1 MTAYFDKA
9 HEDLRL
15 CHEALKAASAADDGA
30 KITEAFKR
38 MEDIEQKL
46 LFDVQLCCAMSG
58 FPDDLADAIQI
69 VIARHS
75 LEPLYQ
81 VARDL
86 PDEAAQFS
94 YLNRLVFDLH
104 TIFHYLSDRKI
115 PGFCD
120 KPNSILRGFAESRYE
135 RRVELMRDPANQTR
149 YPEFFELVNR
159 YDRQNDAVE
168 AELAKP

>member
-15 CHEALKAASAADDGA
+15 CHEALKAAFIADDGA

-46 LFDVQLCCAMSG
+46 LFDVQLCCVLPG
-58 FPDDLADAIQI
+58 FPEDLADSIQL
-69 VIARHS
+69 VIARRS

-94 YLNRLVFDLH
+94 CLNQLVFDLH
-104 TIFHYLSDRKI
+104 TIFHYLAERQI
-115 PGFCD
+115 AGFCD
-120 KPNSILRGFAESRYE
+120 KPNSILRGFAEARYE
-135 RRVELMRDPANQTR
+135 RRVELMREPANQAR
-149 YPEFFELVNR
+149 YPEFVELLHR
-159 YDRQNDAVE
+159 YDKQNAAVE